1 MEKQDLEGMIM
12 ALLEVKNLV
21 KSFDRGTVLKGIDLT
36 VDKGDVMAV
45 LGPSGSGKTTMLR
58 CLNYLEIADSGEM
71 TFDGVLY
78 DLSSSS
84 KKDIADLRKQTGFVF
99 QSYNLFS
106 NKTVLDNV
114 TLGLI
119 SGRGIDKKIAEETAL
134 RELERVG
141 MADHADRYPAQLSG
155 GQQQR
160 VAIAR
165 ALATDPKII
174 YFDEPT
180 SALDPELTTEVLDV
194 IRELAGS
201 GITMVV
207 VTHEMSFAKDVSSKV
222 VFMEDGLI
230 IEQGNSKEFFNNP
243 KEERT
248 REFLKLN
255 I

>member
-1 MEKQDLEGMIM
+1 M

-71 TFDGVLY
+71 TLDGVLY

-194 IRELAGS
+194 IRQLARS

-255 I
+255 G

>member
-1 MEKQDLEGMIM
+1 M

-141 MADHADRYPAQLSG
+141 MTDHADRYPAQLSG

-194 IRELAGS
+194 IRQLARS

-230 IEQGNSKEFFNNP
+230 IEQGNSKEFFNDP

-255 I
+255 G

>member
-1 MEKQDLEGMIM
+1 MIM

-71 TFDGVLY
+71 TLDGVLY

-194 IRELAGS
+194 IRQLARS

-255 I
+255 G

>member
-1 MEKQDLEGMIM
+1 MIM

-84 KKDIADLRKQTGFVF
+84 QKDIADLRKQTGFVF

-194 IRELAGS
+194 IRQLARS

-230 IEQGNSKEFFNNP
+230 IEQGDSKEFFNDP

-255 I
+255 G

>member
-1 MEKQDLEGMIM
+1 MEGMIM

-58 CLNYLEIADSGEM
+58 CLDYLEIADSGEM

-194 IRELAGS
+194 IRQLARS

-255 I
+255 G

>member
-1 MEKQDLEGMIM
+1 M

-119 SGRGIDKKIAEETAL
+119 SGRGIDKKIAEETAF

-165 ALATDPKII
+165 ALANNPKVII
-174 YFDEPT
+174 ADEPT
-180 SALDPELTTEVLDV
+180 GNLDEENEEIIFKILKKLAESGRCVIIVSHNDNILKYADNVLYMKNGKLGVYD
-194 IRELAGS
+194 
-201 GITMVV
+201 
-207 VTHEMSFAKDVSSKV
+207 
-222 VFMEDGLI
+222 
-230 IEQGNSKEFFNNP
+230 
-243 KEERT
+243 ER
-248 REFLKLN
+248 
-255 I
+255 

>member
-1 MEKQDLEGMIM
+1 MIM

-165 ALATDPKII
+165 ALATDPKIR

-194 IRELAGS
+194 IRQLARS

-255 I
+255 G

>member
-1 MEKQDLEGMIM
+1 M

-71 TFDGVLY
+71 TLDGVLY

-180 SALDPELTTEVLDV
+180 SALNPELTTEVLDV
-194 IRELAGS
+194 IRQLARS

-255 I
+255 GDSVK

>member
-1 MEKQDLEGMIM
+1 MEGMIM

-194 IRELAGS
+194 IRQLARS

-230 IEQGNSKEFFNNP
+230 IEQGDSKEFFNDP

-255 I
+255 G

>member
-1 MEKQDLEGMIM
+1 MEGMIM

-194 IRELAGS
+194 IRQLARS

-255 I
+255 G

>member
-1 MEKQDLEGMIM
+1 MIM

-71 TFDGVLY
+71 TFDGVIY

-84 KKDIADLRKQTGFVF
+84 KKDIAALRKQTGFVF

-114 TLGLI
+114 TLGLT
-119 SGRGIDKKIAEETAL
+119 SGRGTDKKIAEETAL

-230 IEQGNSKEFFNNP
+230 IEQGNSKEFFNDP

-255 I
+255 K

>member
-1 MEKQDLEGMIM
+1 MIM

-106 NKTVLDNV
+106 NKTVMDNV

-230 IEQGNSKEFFNNP
+230 IEQGNSKEFFNDP

-255 I
+255 K

>member
-1 MEKQDLEGMIM
+1 MIM

-194 IRELAGS
+194 IRQLAGS

>member
-1 MEKQDLEGMIM
+1 M

-71 TFDGVLY
+71 TLDGVLY

-194 IRELAGS
+194 IRQLARS

-255 I
+255 GDSVK

>member
-1 MEKQDLEGMIM
+1 M
-12 ALLEVKNLV
+12 
-21 KSFDRGTVLKGIDLT
+21 
-36 VDKGDVMAV
+36 
-45 LGPSGSGKTTMLR
+45 
-58 CLNYLEIADSGEM
+58 
-71 TFDGVLY
+71 
-78 DLSSSS
+78 
-84 KKDIADLRKQTGFVF
+84 
-99 QSYNLFS
+99 
-106 NKTVLDNV
+106 
-114 TLGLI
+114 
-119 SGRGIDKKIAEETAL
+119 
-134 RELERVG
+134 
-141 MADHADRYPAQLSG
+141 
-155 GQQQR
+155 
-160 VAIAR
+160 AIAR

-194 IRELAGS
+194 IRQLARS

-230 IEQGNSKEFFNNP
+230 IEQGNSKEFFNDP

>member
-1 MEKQDLEGMIM
+1 MIM

-71 TFDGVLY
+71 TFDGVTY

-84 KKDIADLRKQTGFVF
+84 KKDIATLRKQTGFVF

-114 TLGLI
+114 TLGLT
-119 SGRGIDKKIAEETAL
+119 SGRGTDKKIAEETAL

-230 IEQGNSKEFFNNP
+230 IEQGNSKEFFNDP

-255 I
+255 G

>member
-1 MEKQDLEGMIM
+1 M

-194 IRELAGS
+194 IRQLARS

-230 IEQGNSKEFFNNP
+230 IEQGDSKEFFNDP

-255 I
+255 G

>member
-1 MEKQDLEGMIM
+1 MIM

-194 IRELAGS
+194 IRQLARS

-230 IEQGNSKEFFNNP
+230 IEQGDSKEFFNDP

-255 I
+255 G

>member
-1 MEKQDLEGMIM
+1 M

-194 IRELAGS
+194 IRQLAGS

-230 IEQGNSKEFFNNP
+230 IEQGDSKEFFNNP

-255 I
+255 G